1 VLSRRRTAVRRYL
14 GCHAGTAH
22 VVTSAS
28 PSVSIG
34 ARGLDR
40 PARSPHD
47 PSQLTSTSSRINR
60 VSNSTESGLSPNHVL
75 LRAGAGYSAALGG
88 ESVETGLVGGGH
100 SLLRTAIRGRT
111 SLLPGKDAGKTGF
124 LAMAER
130 QSNLKSPRC
139 THLFERFPCSIEQ
152 GKIFAEQGKM
162 LAKLT
167 I

>member
-1 VLSRRRTAVRRYL
+1 MNGKPTKWLRLAAPILAVNSV
-14 GCHAGTAH
+14 AGTLELLVDRVCHNLESRHLQIAGEMA
-22 VVTSAS
+22 VTHHANE
-28 PSVSIG
+28 
-34 ARGLDR
+34 A
-40 PARSPHD
+40 
-47 PSQLTSTSSRINR
+47 
-60 VSNSTESGLSPNHVL
+60 
-75 LRAGAGYSAALGG
+75 AGAGYSAALGG